1 MATPN
6 NYRRPPI
13 TVTTDNSAPVTVN
26 GSVDIATL
34 PVIATEAN
42 PLPVLADDKVLE
54 ALGAMRIALELL
66 ASQSSRF
73 MPDTSAR
80 SRVNVETGTVAVSS
94 LPTLA
99 AVTTVTT
106 VTTTGTLTNQT
117 NIGGI
122 AANPQIPSLMM
133 LTADN
138 LRRNITVTP

>member
-42 PLPVLADDKVLE
+42 PLPVSAQDEVLE
-54 ALGAMRIALELL
+54 ALGAMRIAIDVL

-73 MPDTSAR
+73 MPDTSGR
-80 SRVNVETGTVAVSS
+80 NRVAIESGGVTISS
-94 LPTLA
+94 G
-99 AVTTVTT
+99 TVTT

-138 LRRNITVTP
+138 LRRNITVS